1 MRGAASLTQVG
12 EALRHEHNA
21 APNTAECPCLC
32 LLPPWTKDLPTGA
45 WSPTSGVAHGIFDK
59 VKEVING
66 GEGSLANKARDA
78 ANSHEVQVDQ
88 GIDKA
93 GDFVDGKTDAKYA
106 DKVQDFLKDETGN
119 L

>member
-1 MRGAASLTQVG
+1 M
-12 EALRHEHNA
+12 
-21 APNTAECPCLC
+21 
-32 LLPPWTKDLPTGA
+32 
-45 WSPTSGVAHGIFDK
+45 GIFDK

-78 ANSHEVQVDQ
+78 ANSHEAQVDQ

-106 DKVQDFLKDETGN
+106 AKVDQGQDFLKDETGN

>member
-1 MRGAASLTQVG
+1 M
-12 EALRHEHNA
+12 
-21 APNTAECPCLC
+21 
-32 LLPPWTKDLPTGA
+32 
-45 WSPTSGVAHGIFDK
+45 GIFDM

-78 ANSHEVQVDQ
+78 ANSHEAQVDQ

-106 DKVQDFLKDETGN
+106 DKVDQGQDFLKDETGN

>member
-1 MRGAASLTQVG
+1 M
-12 EALRHEHNA
+12 
-21 APNTAECPCLC
+21 
-32 LLPPWTKDLPTGA
+32 
-45 WSPTSGVAHGIFDK
+45 GIFDK

-78 ANSHEVQVDQ
+78 ANSHEAQVDQ

-93 GDFVDGKTDAKYA
+93 GDFVDGKTDAKYT
-106 DKVQDFLKDETGN
+106 DKVDQGQDFLKDETGN

>member
-1 MRGAASLTQVG
+1 M
-12 EALRHEHNA
+12 
-21 APNTAECPCLC
+21 
-32 LLPPWTKDLPTGA
+32 
-45 WSPTSGVAHGIFDK
+45 GIFDK

-78 ANSHEVQVDQ
+78 ANSHEAQVDQ

-106 DKVQDFLKDETGN
+106 DKVDQGQDFLKDETGN

>member
-1 MRGAASLTQVG
+1 M
-12 EALRHEHNA
+12 
-21 APNTAECPCLC
+21 
-32 LLPPWTKDLPTGA
+32 
-45 WSPTSGVAHGIFDK
+45 GIFDK
-59 VKEVING
+59 MKEVING

-78 ANSHEVQVDQ
+78 ANSHEAQVDQ

-106 DKVQDFLKDETGN
+106 DKVDQGQDFLKDETGN